1 MTGRREVAM
10 RLPRTSPVT
19 APLCPRCGR
28 ARGLLLDR
36 PSYGAF
42 NAVYRCNTR
51 EGGCGY
57 LWSPAAAR

>member
-1 MTGRREVAM
+1 MGVPQRSRV
-10 RLPRTSPVT
+10 R

-42 NAVYRCNTR
+42 NAVYRCNAR

-57 LWSPAAAR
+57 LWSPASAA